1 MKLKNQKINI
11 AIVGC
16 GRVAEHY
23 YKIFKIGKISNIN
36 ITGVCD
42 KKLKKAKLFASK
54 YKSEWFTS
62 LEKMLN
68 SLDIDLLIICTPSGL
83 HYSHAKKSLKKNINV
98 LVEKPISMIPAQGE
112 ELIKIAKKNNL
123 YFAVA
128 FQNRYNQAIICLK
141 DAILKKRF
149 GKIITIAVVLRWC
162 RYQKYYNDE
171 WHGTWKNDGGV
182 INQQAIHHVDALN
195 WLFGPIK
202 SVNAI
207 IKNRLNKLQAED
219 TLVSSLEL
227 FNGSLCTVE
236 ATTAARPKDY
246 EASISVIGE
255 KGHAKIGGIALNEI
269 IEWEFINKKK
279 EDKKVKKLYSQKFD
293 NGYGLSHLPLIIDA
307 LKKISLKKKNYS
319 STVSALE
326 TTKVIH
332 AFYSS
337 SEKKKMILLK
347 NKPQSKKLGK

>member
-112 ELIKIAKKNNL
+112 ELIKIAKKNN
-123 YFAVA
+123 
-128 FQNRYNQAIICLK
+128 
-141 DAILKKRF
+141 
-149 GKIITIAVVLRWC
+149 
-162 RYQKYYNDE
+162 
-171 WHGTWKNDGGV
+171 
-182 INQQAIHHVDALN
+182 
-195 WLFGPIK
+195 
-202 SVNAI
+202 
-207 IKNRLNKLQAED
+207 
-219 TLVSSLEL
+219 
-227 FNGSLCTVE
+227 
-236 ATTAARPKDY
+236 
-246 EASISVIGE
+246 
-255 KGHAKIGGIALNEI
+255 
-269 IEWEFINKKK
+269 
-279 EDKKVKKLYSQKFD
+279 
-293 NGYGLSHLPLIIDA
+293 
-307 LKKISLKKKNYS
+307 
-319 STVSALE
+319 
-326 TTKVIH
+326 
-332 AFYSS
+332 
-337 SEKKKMILLK
+337 
-347 NKPQSKKLGK
+347 